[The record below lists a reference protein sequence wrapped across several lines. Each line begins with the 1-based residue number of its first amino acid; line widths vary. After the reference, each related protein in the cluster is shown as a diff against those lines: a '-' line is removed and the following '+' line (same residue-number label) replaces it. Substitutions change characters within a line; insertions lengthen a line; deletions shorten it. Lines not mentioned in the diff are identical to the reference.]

1 MNAPADLH
9 FDESPSMFRT
19 SPGWFLFWC
28 ILSPVV
34 VGLIALFFWHVKLR
48 NTRLTIVGKRVLY
61 RSGMVSTR
69 ESEIRVDD
77 VRDIEITRAMW
88 QRIVGTGTLSLST
101 SGESGMEI
109 EIEGLRQPERVR
121 EIINN
126 LRT

>member
-1 MNAPADLH
+1 MTETPELH

-28 ILSPVV
+28 ILSPVII
-34 VGLIALFFWHVKLR
+34 GLIAFLIWHLQLR

-61 RSGMVSTR
+61 RTGWMSTR
-69 ESEIRVDD
+69 EKELRVGD
-77 VRDIEITRAMW
+77 VRDIEITRTFG
-88 QRIVGTGTLSLST
+88 QRLLGTGRLSLST

-109 EIEGLRQPERVR
+109 EIQGLKQPERVR
-121 EIINN
+121 EIINA